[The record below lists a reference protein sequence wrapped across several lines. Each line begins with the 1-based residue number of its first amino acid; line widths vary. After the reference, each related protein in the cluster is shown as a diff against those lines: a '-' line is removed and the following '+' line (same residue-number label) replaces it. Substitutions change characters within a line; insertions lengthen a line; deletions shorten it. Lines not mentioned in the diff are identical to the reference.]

1 MGRCVMQALATTKL
15 SSKGQVVITE
25 DVRER
30 LGLKPG
36 VQFVVVGDADVVMLK
51 VISPPPVEEFG
62 ELLKKVRR
70 QARKAGMKQSDI
82 RSAIKKVR
90 SSR

>member
-1 MGRCVMQALATTKL
+1 
-15 SSKGQVVITE
+15 
-25 DVRER
+25 
-30 LGLKPG
+30 
-36 VQFVVVGDADVVMLK
+36 VGDGDVVMLK

-70 QARKAGMKQSDI
+70 QARQAGMKQSDI

>member
-1 MGRCVMQALATTKL
+1 MQALATTKL
-15 SSKGQVVITE
+15 SSKGQVVIPE

-36 VQFVVVGDADVVMLK
+36 VQFVVVGDGDVVMLK

-62 ELLKKVRR
+62 ELLKKVRGKAR
-70 QARKAGMKQSDI
+70 QARMKQSDI